1 MTGAGSLDSLGLA
14 AGTLTT
20 IAFVPQIVRI
30 VRVRHADDLSWWTF
44 GTFALGVALWLVYGL
59 ELDAVPI
66 IVANVVTLALALV
79 ILVLKWGYRS
89 GGGHDGEAPARNRT
103 H

>member
-1 MTGAGSLDSLGLA
+1 MTPAPTDTLGLA

-30 VRVRHADDLSWWTF
+30 MKVRHADDLSWWTF
-44 GTFALGVALWLVYGL
+44 GTFALGVALWLAYGL
-59 ELDAVPI
+59 NLGAVPI

-79 ILVLKWGYRS
+79 ILVLKWRYRA
-89 GGGHDGEAPARNRT
+89 GGGHDAPQRAT
-103 H
+103 GPHP

>member
-1 MTGAGSLDSLGLA
+1 MTAVPVDTLGLA

-59 ELDAVPI
+59 ELDAIPI
-66 IVANVVTLALALV
+66 VVANVVTLALALV
-79 ILVLKWGYRS
+79 ILVLKWWYRS
-89 GGGHDGEAPARNRT
+89 GGGHDAQPPARDRA

>member
-1 MTGAGSLDSLGLA
+1 MTAVPVDTLGLA

-59 ELDAVPI
+59 ELHAVPI
-66 IVANVVTLALALV
+66 IVANVATLGLALV
-79 ILVLKWGYRS
+79 ILILKWWRITPGTFI
-89 GGGHDGEAPARNRT
+89 N
-103 H
+103 

>member
-1 MTGAGSLDSLGLA
+1 MTGAGSLDTLGLA

-44 GTFALGVALWLVYGL
+44 GTFALGVALWLAYGL
-59 ELDAVPI
+59 KLDAVPI
-66 IVANVVTLALALV
+66 VVANIVTLALALV
-79 ILVLKWGYRS
+79 ILVLKWWYRS
-89 GGGHDGEAPARNRT
+89 GGGHDGEAPGRERT

>member
-1 MTGAGSLDSLGLA
+1 MTGAGSLDTLGLA

-44 GTFALGVALWLVYGL
+44 GTFALGVALWLAYGL
-59 ELDAVPI
+59 TLDAVPI
-66 IVANVVTLALALV
+66 IAANVVTLALAVV
-79 ILVLKWGYRS
+79 ILVLKWRYRT
-89 GGGHDGEAPARNRT
+89 GGGHEREATARDRT

>member
-1 MTGAGSLDSLGLA
+1 MTAVPVDTLGLA

-59 ELDAVPI
+59 ELHAVPI
-66 IVANVVTLALALV
+66 IVANVVSLGLALV
-79 ILVLKWGYRS
+79 ILVRKWWYRS
-89 GGGHDGEAPARNRT
+89 GGGHDAQAPARDRA

>member
-1 MTGAGSLDSLGLA
+1 MTPAPTDTLGLA

-59 ELDAVPI
+59 RLDAIPI
-66 IVANVVTLALALV
+66 IAANVVTLALALV
-79 ILVLKWGYRS
+79 ILVLKWWYRS
-89 GGGHDGEAPARNRT
+89 GGGHDAQAPGRDRA

>member
-1 MTGAGSLDSLGLA
+1 MTAVPVDTLGLA

-59 ELDAVPI
+59 ELHAVPI
-66 IVANVVTLALALV
+66 IVANVVTLGLALV
-79 ILVLKWGYRS
+79 ILVLKWWYRS
-89 GGGHDGEAPARNRT
+89 GGGHDAQTPARDRA

>member
-1 MTGAGSLDSLGLA
+1 MTAVPVDTLGLA
-14 AGTLTT
+14 AGTVTT

-66 IVANVVTLALALV
+66 VVANVVTLALALV
-79 ILVLKWGYRS
+79 ILVLKWWYRS
-89 GGGHDGEAPARNRT
+89 GGGHDAQSPARDRA

>member
-1 MTGAGSLDSLGLA
+1 MTAVPVDTLGLA

-59 ELDAVPI
+59 ELHAVPI
-66 IVANVVTLALALV
+66 IVANVVTLGLALV
-79 ILVLKWGYRS
+79 ILVLKRWYRS
-89 GGGHDGEAPARNRT
+89 GGGHDAQAPARDRA

>member
-1 MTGAGSLDSLGLA
+1 MTAVPVDTLGLA

-59 ELDAVPI
+59 ELHAVPI
-66 IVANVVTLALALV
+66 IVANVVTLGLALV
-79 ILVLKWGYRS
+79 ILVLKWWYRS
-89 GGGHDGEAPARNRT
+89 GGGHDALPPARDRA

>member
-1 MTGAGSLDSLGLA
+1 MTAVPVDTLGLA

-59 ELDAVPI
+59 ELHAVPI
-66 IVANVVTLALALV
+66 IVANVVTLGLALV
-79 ILVLKWGYRS
+79 ILVLKWWYRS
-89 GGGHDGEAPARNRT
+89 GGGHDAQEPARDRA

>member
-1 MTGAGSLDSLGLA
+1 MNTPLTIDTLGLA

-30 VRVRHADDLSWWTF
+30 VKVRHADDLSWWTF

-59 ELDAVPI
+59 RLGAVPI

-79 ILVLKWGYRS
+79 ILVLKWWYRS
-89 GGGHDGEAPARNRT
+89 GGGHDAPSPKSG

>member
-1 MTGAGSLDSLGLA
+1 MTPAPTDTLGLA

-44 GTFALGVALWLVYGL
+44 GTFALGVALWLTYGL
-59 ELDAVPI
+59 TLDAVPI
-66 IVANVVTLALALV
+66 IAANVVTLALAVV
-79 ILVLKWGYRS
+79 ILVLKWRYRT
-89 GGGHDGEAPARNRT
+89 GGGHEREAPARDRT

>member
-1 MTGAGSLDSLGLA
+1 MTAVPVDTLGLA

-59 ELDAVPI
+59 ELHAVPI
-66 IVANVVTLALALV
+66 IVANVVTLGLALV
-79 ILVLKWGYRS
+79 ILVLEWWYRS
-89 GGGHDGEAPARNRT
+89 GGGHDAQTPARDRA